1 MVQSLVNSIFNSQ
14 SYSVHGI
21 LIDPGD
27 EWEAFYGVA
36 AVLLTHAHFDHIYG
50 LNRVI
55 ELNPSALVYTNQ
67 YGREALLSDRKNMSR
82 YHGSSFVFAYPENIR
97 IVSDGSILR
106 IDDGT
111 VAEGRVHSR
120 ASPELRDMGHR
131 RLCIFGRL
139 LHSGDKGRDQP
150 AGWQQGGCL
159 ALAGHNHGF
168 AGSGI
173 TYLFRSYSAT
183 LSKGLLF
190 LSLGTDGPGR
200 ILCI

>member
-111 VAEGRVHSR
+111 VAKAVFT
-120 ASPELRDMGHR
+120 PGHHPS
-131 RLCIFGRL
+131 CVTWVIGDCVF
-139 LHSGDKGRDQP
+139 SGDSYIPGIKVVTNLPGGNKEDALRSQATIMALQG
-150 AGWQQGGCL
+150 AGL
-159 ALAGHNHGF
+159 RIYSGH
-168 AGSGI
+168 I
-173 TYLFRSYSAT
+173 QRL
-183 LSKGLLF
+183 
-190 LSLGTDGPGR
+190 
-200 ILCI
+200 